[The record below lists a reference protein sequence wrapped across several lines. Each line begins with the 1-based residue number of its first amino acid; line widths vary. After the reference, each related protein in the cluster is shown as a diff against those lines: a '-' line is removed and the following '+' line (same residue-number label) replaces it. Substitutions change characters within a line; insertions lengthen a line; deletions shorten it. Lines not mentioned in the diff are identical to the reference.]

1 MLTKLTLSMDDEV
14 ISKAKTYASRKK
26 RSISKIVEEYL
37 KNLASI
43 ESESTGSS
51 VPVGRITQALSGRLK
66 EKYSG
71 ESYEDLLT
79 SALQE
84 KHQ

>member
-1 MLTKLTLSMDDEV
+1 MLTKLTLSIDDEV
-14 ISKAKTYASRKK
+14 ISKAKTYANRKK

-37 KNLASI
+37 KNLARE
-43 ESESTGSS
+43 ESDSTGGF
-51 VPVGRITQALSGRLK
+51 PPIGKITKSLSGRLK
-66 EKYSG
+66 GKYSG
-71 ESYEDLLT
+71 ESYEDLLV